1 MIQCNTITEH
11 CNKLINSMSTCIFT
25 LLTRRLAESRKR
37 VFSSFFSHSG
47 NRMTSEVLC
56 DKVIGTKV
64 AHDGS
69 SVDDD
74 DENNFFGEDDDN
86 YNDIGVRVVA

>member
-1 MIQCNTITEH
+1 
-11 CNKLINSMSTCIFT
+11 
-25 LLTRRLAESRKR
+25 
-37 VFSSFFSHSG
+37 
-47 NRMTSEVLC
+47 MTSEVLC

-69 SVDDD
+69 SINDD